1 VAFLL
6 HSDVAVAEPTVYN
19 DYIHYQRREMCRM
32 EAAELLRIISRGEDS
47 RNQFKAD
54 ITNAASLAA
63 EIVAFSNMEG
73 GRIFVGVGDGGEIT
87 GLSRADVSR
96 LNALLSN
103 AASQLVR
110 PPVNPLTEN
119 IETPAGLVM
128 VVTVDKGIAKPY
140 MDNSGA
146 IWVKS
151 GADKRRVTSR
161 EEMQRMFQSSSLI
174 YGDEVP
180 VHNLTLD
187 ALDMYEFRHYIKQQY
202 GDVEL
207 EEGEREQWLHNLNL
221 MRDGVFNV
229 AGALLFTHEPERRLP
244 AFVVKCASFPGTD
257 IHTSQYAD
265 SEDIAGA
272 LRQVFKDTLAFV
284 SRNLLRLQKDKSV
297 NSVGEMEIPKVTLEE
312 LIINALVHRD
322 YFVSAPVRVFVF
334 GDRVEIVSP
343 GHLPNNLTVEHIK
356 NGNSNIRNPILASF
370 AAKMLP
376 YRGLGTGI
384 RRALKEHPHIDFVD
398 DRDGNLFRA
407 IIYRA

>member
-1 VAFLL
+1 
-6 HSDVAVAEPTVYN
+6 
-19 DYIHYQRREMCRM
+19 MCRM
-32 EAAELLRIISRGEDS
+32 EAAELLRII
-47 RNQFKAD
+47 
-54 ITNAASLAA
+54 
-63 EIVAFSNMEG
+63 
-73 GRIFVGVGDGGEIT
+73 
-87 GLSRADVSR
+87 
-96 LNALLSN
+96 
-103 AASQLVR
+103 
-110 PPVNPLTEN
+110 
-119 IETPAGLVM
+119 
-128 VVTVDKGIAKPY
+128 
-140 MDNSGA
+140 
-146 IWVKS
+146 
-151 GADKRRVTSR
+151 R

-174 YGDEVP
+174 HGDEVP
-180 VHNLTLD
+180 VHNLTVD
-187 ALDMYEFRHYIKQQY
+187 ALDMHEFRHYIKQQY

-407 IIYRA
+407 IIYRV

>member
-1 VAFLL
+1 
-6 HSDVAVAEPTVYN
+6 
-19 DYIHYQRREMCRM
+19 M
-32 EAAELLRIISRGEDS
+32 EAAELLRIVSRGEDS
-47 RNQFKAD
+47 KNQFKANF
-54 ITNAASLAA
+54 TNTASLAA

-73 GRIFVGVGDGGEIT
+73 GRIVAGVGDNGEIT
-87 GLSRADVSR
+87 GLNREDISR
-96 LNALLSN
+96 LNGLLSN
-103 AASQLVR
+103 AASQFVR

-119 IETPAGLVM
+119 VDTPAGLVM
-128 VVTVDKGIAKPY
+128 VITIPKGIAKPY
-140 MDNSGA
+140 MDNTGA

-161 EEMQRMFQSSSLI
+161 EDMQHMFQSSSLI
-174 YGDEVP
+174 HGDEVP
-180 VHNLTLD
+180 VHNLT

-207 EEGEREQWLHNLNL
+207 DEGDREQWLHNLNL
-221 MRDGVFNV
+221 MHGGVFNV
-229 AGALLFTHEPERRLP
+229 AGALLFTHEPQRRLP
-244 AFVVKCASFPGTD
+244 AFIVKCASFPGTD
-257 IHTSQYAD
+257 IHVSQYTD
-265 SEDIAGA
+265 SEDITGA

-284 SRNLLRLQKDKSV
+284 SRNLLRLQKDRSV

-334 GDRVEIVSP
+334 GDRVEIISP
-343 GHLPNNLTVEHIK
+343 GHLPNNLSVEHIK

-398 DRDGNLFRA
+398 DRDANLFKA
-407 IIYRA
+407 VIYRRS

>member
-1 VAFLL
+1 
-6 HSDVAVAEPTVYN
+6 
-19 DYIHYQRREMCRM
+19 M

-63 EIVAFSNMEG
+63 EVVAFSNMEG

-87 GLSRADVSR
+87 GLSRTDVSR

-174 YGDEVP
+174 HGDEVP
-180 VHNLTLD
+180 VHNLTVD

-334 GDRVEIVSP
+334 GDRVEIISP

-407 IIYRA
+407 IIYRV